1 MAFLKP
7 QRCYPTQLSTLPNLC
22 SFGDVS
28 LYETSRHIRAEL
40 VHNKTWHGTKEGL
53 IVKEETNGQGDR
65 WTGGQVGRAG
75 REKSYPSQQLSLTPV
90 LPDCQHVITLSENPS
105 SSIVGY

>member
-1 MAFLKP
+1 MSSAGAQQNMAWNKGGADSE
-7 QRCYPTQLSTLPNLC
+7 R
-22 SFGDVS
+22 GDQWTGRQV
-28 LYETSRHIRAEL
+28 
-40 VHNKTWHGTKEGL
+40 
-53 IVKEETNGQGDR
+53 DR

-75 REKSYPSQQLSLTPV
+75 REKSYPSQQLSLTPA